1 MSQTIL
7 VVDDKKSV
15 QQLLSEFL
23 LDRGY
28 QVNLAANGNE
38 AFESISKETPDLI
51 LLDIMMPEMDG
62 YEFIRRLRQS
72 SDTPVIM
79 ISAKQHESD
88 LIKGF
93 NLGADDY
100 IIKPFRLSELLVR
113 LKAVLRRSAKYDS
126 ITTCIKFSGLE
137 LNKLSN
143 EASFKGAPLALTAS
157 EFCLLTLL
165 VQCAEQAVNKA
176 DLCRYLIEHGNTGL
190 ESTLKIHIRNLRM
203 KLIQNDLHDFE
214 ISSVF
219 GIGYRLSVITS

>member
-7 VVDDKKSV
+7 VVDDKKNV
-15 QQLLSEFL
+15 RQLLSEFL
-23 LDRGY
+23 TGHAY
-28 QVNLAANGNE
+28 QVNVASNGVE
-38 AFESISKETPDLI
+38 AFESIQKQTPDII
-51 LLDIMMPEMDG
+51 LLDIMMPKMDG
-62 YEFIRRLRQS
+62 YEFIKKLRTN
-72 SDTPVIM
+72 DNLPVIM
-79 ISAKQHESD
+79 ITAKQHESD

-93 NLGADDY
+93 DLGADDY

-113 LKAVLRRSAKYDS
+113 LKAVLRRSAKYES
-126 ITTCIKFSGLE
+126 ITTCIKFSGLT
-137 LNKLSN
+137 LNKTSH
-143 EASFKGAPLALTAS
+143 EVDYCGTPIAFTAS

-203 KLIQNDLHDFE
+203 KLNQGANDTFE

-219 GIGYRLSVITS
+219 GIGYRLSVLEP